1 MRHAPRGFRSPLFA
15 SFAGVLCAA
24 FLAVPPG
31 MGPLGPSEA
40 EAARKHRIKFATLAP
55 EGSTWM
61 NVMRDFARGVKQK
74 TGGQVRFRIYAGGVQ
89 GDEKDVVR
97 KMRIGQI
104 HSAGFTGVGLGEIL
118 PETRVLELPFLFFR
132 EEESDFVH
140 KRVGP
145 RLSAAFEGKGFVLL
159 GWAEVGLVRLFSKRA
174 IRTQDDLTHAKVW
187 AWEGD
192 PLVKA
197 YFQAL
202 RITPITL
209 SITEV
214 LTSLQTGLI
223 DTVYASPLAAIA
235 LQWFTRVEYMTALPI
250 SNGTGAVLISK
261 KTFDRLSPKQQT
273 VLKEEAKRAFSPTG
287 PSEPQGESGGR
298 PRASKGRREAPPY
311 ASPQR
316 TQAIYGD
323 RPLHLGPAQ
332 REALSTRTVGR
343 CPVRAEGLS
352 AGPPPSGILRP
363 GEQLS

>member
-1 MRHAPRGFRSPLFA
+1 
-15 SFAGVLCAA
+15 
-24 FLAVPPG
+24 
-31 MGPLGPSEA
+31 
-40 EAARKHRIKFATLAP
+40 
-55 EGSTWM
+55 
-61 NVMRDFARGVKQK
+61 
-74 TGGQVRFRIYAGGVQ
+74 
-89 GDEKDVVR
+89 
-97 KMRIGQI
+97 MRIGQI

-273 VLKEEAKRAFSPTG
+273 VLKEEAKRHF
-287 PSEPQGESGGR
+287 
-298 PRASKGRREAPPY
+298 PRLVRLSRKENREAVRELQKEGVKLLPMPPPKGLKPFMEIGR
-311 ASPQR
+311 S
-316 TQAIYGD
+316 IWD
-323 RPLHLGPAQ
+323 R
-332 REALSTRTVGR
+332 LSGKLYPPELLADV
-343 CPVRAEGLS
+343 LS
-352 AGPPPSGILRP
+352 ALKDYRRDHPLP
-363 GEQLS
+363 GSSDQGNN

>member
-31 MGPLGPSEA
+31 MGPLGPSAA

-273 VLKEEAKRAFSPTG
+273 VLKEEAKRHF
-287 PSEPQGESGGR
+287 
-298 PRASKGRREAPPY
+298 PRLVRLSRKENREAVRELQKEGVKLLPMPPPKGLKPFMEIGR
-311 ASPQR
+311 S
-316 TQAIYGD
+316 IWD
-323 RPLHLGPAQ
+323 R
-332 REALSTRTVGR
+332 LSGKLYPPELLADV
-343 CPVRAEGLS
+343 LS
-352 AGPPPSGILRP
+352 ALKDYRRDHPLP
-363 GEQLS
+363 GSSDQGNN